1 MSGQT
6 QNQIR
11 CPVCQQTDQTILIED
26 LYFAMIENNKETLL
40 RYQIPPVQMKSILRD
55 IRPPHLERLPIW
67 QIIPP
72 DVLSGIIIFVIF
84 ILIISSDIQPGF
96 DQKFL
101 FPAIL
106 LLGYLIFR
114 RYLVARYTEL
124 KNKRQ
129 IEINQSQK
137 AVDRWSSF
145 FICLHDMTVFSGHD
159 GVLFPISEL
168 QNKMINPLA
177 L

>member
-1 MSGQT
+1 MSVQT

-11 CPVCQQTDQTILIED
+11 CPVCQQTDQTIPVED
-26 LYFAMIENNKETLL
+26 LYFALIENNKEALS
-40 RYQIPPVQMKSILRD
+40 RYNIPSSQSKSIQRD
-55 IRPPHLERLPIW
+55 IRPPLLDRLPIW

-72 DVLSGIIIFVIF
+72 DVLIGIIIFVSVL
-84 ILIISSDIQPGF
+84 LIISSDIQPGF

-101 FPAIL
+101 FPVIL

-114 RYLVARYTEL
+114 HYLVSKFTEQ

-129 IEINQSQK
+129 DEINQSQK
-137 AVDRWSSF
+137 AVDRWSSY
-145 FICLHDMTVFSGHD
+145 FICLQDMTVFSGHD

-168 QNKMINPLA
+168 QNKMINPLS